1 MDASRKRKSNA
12 LSTDDGATKRI
23 KLVVRVPLFTRRIPW
38 PATRFYNAREG
49 AMPWCVVSV
58 FSRWCWK
65 VW

>member
-1 MDASRKRKSNA
+1 
-12 LSTDDGATKRI
+12 
-23 KLVVRVPLFTRRIPW
+23 LVVRVPLFTRRIPW